1 MRNSLVALAAL
12 LLAACAT
19 PYDTQEI
26 EAVRD
31 YIVAN
36 ELTEVD
42 RIRTNFRQFN
52 YSYLN
57 DQYVTIPTQRGDYLV
72 EFDRLCRDLR
82 RTDFT
87 YEMVDRRNDA
97 NTLRARFDTIRGC
110 RIGKIYEVTEAQREE
125 LAELG
130 DAPGDEIFLPE
141 PDTED

>member
-1 MRNSLVALAAL
+1 MKYSLVAFASL
-12 LLAACAT
+12 LLTACGT
-19 PYDTQEI
+19 GYDTQEI

-31 YIVAN
+31 FVVAN

-42 RIRTNFRQFN
+42 RIRTNLRQLN
-52 YSYLN
+52 YTYLN
-57 DQYVTIPTQRGDYLV
+57 DQYVTIPTQRGDFLV

-87 YEMVDRRNDA
+87 PEMIDRRDDP

-110 RIGKIYEVTEAQREE
+110 RIGKIYEITEAQSAE
-125 LAELG
+125 LADLG

-141 PDTED
+141 NED

>member
-1 MRNSLVALAAL
+1 MKVYLPALAL
-12 LLAACAT
+12 LILAACAT
-19 PYDTQEI
+19 EYDMQEI

-36 ELTEVD
+36 QLDEVD

-52 YSYLN
+52 YTYLN
-57 DQYVTIPTQRGDYLV
+57 DQYVLIPSQRGDYLV

-110 RIGKIYEVTEAQREE
+110 RIGKIYEITEAQREE

-130 DAPGDEIFLPE
+130 DAPGDEVFLP
-141 PDTED
+141 DNDD

>member
-1 MRNSLVALAAL
+1 MNRLLAAAIL
-12 LLAACAT
+12 LFVAACAT
-19 PYDTQEI
+19 PYDMQEI

-36 ELTEVD
+36 QLEEVD
-42 RIRTNFRQFN
+42 RIRTNFRQLN
-52 YSYLN
+52 YTYLN
-57 DQYVTIPTQRGDYLV
+57 DQYVAIPTQRGNYLV

-87 YEMVDRRNDA
+87 YEMIDRRDDA

-110 RIGKIYEVTEAQREE
+110 RIGKIYEVTEEQTKE
-125 LAELG
+125 LAALG

-141 PDTED
+141 DDE

>member
-1 MRNSLVALAAL
+1 MKHLLVAFAL
-12 LLAACAT
+12 PVLAACAT
-19 PYDTQEI
+19 EYDMQEI

-42 RIRTNFRQFN
+42 RIRSSYRQFN
-52 YSYLN
+52 YTYLN
-57 DQYVTIPTQRGDYLV
+57 DQYVLIPTQRGDYLI

-87 YEMVDRRNDA
+87 YEMIDRRDDA

-110 RIGKIYEVTEAQREE
+110 RIGKIYEITDGQREE

-130 DAPGDEIFLPE
+130 DAPGDEVFLP
-141 PDTED
+141 DSED